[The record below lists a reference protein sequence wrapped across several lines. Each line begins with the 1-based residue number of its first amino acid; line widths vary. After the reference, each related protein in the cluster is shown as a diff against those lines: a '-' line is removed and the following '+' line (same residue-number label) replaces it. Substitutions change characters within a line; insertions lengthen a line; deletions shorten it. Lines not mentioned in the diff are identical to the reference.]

1 VQGKPTGFWAKLDED
16 DDGEVTAWHPLAAH
30 SLDVAATLRELLEQ
44 TSLGARLGR
53 LAFDEPL
60 TDVQIARL
68 AALAALHDA
77 GKVNHGFQ
85 NRWSDDITG
94 PRGGHVAPIVHIF
107 KACAQDQNLLLA
119 DALRMQPIM
128 GWFDE
133 PATLEYMFR
142 ATFAHH
148 GRPVRPQPRFER
160 RLWEADDRRDPLAE
174 LADLRDRIEEWFP
187 AAFEGDAPPFPNAP
201 RFQHAYNGVLTL
213 ADWLGSDSDHFAF
226 QDDGEDRAE
235 TAPEIARNLCRKR
248 GFDPDPA
255 REALGDEAPDFDDF
269 ADFDSPHDIQ
279 RTCRELPVH
288 ETGGLTI
295 LESDTGSGKTEAAIA
310 RFLRLYHAGRVDG
323 MYFALP
329 TRSAATELHGRV
341 TEAMKRVFPDDAT
354 RPPVVQAVPGYI
366 RVDDEEAIRLPDFDV
381 QWNDDPASETRARRW
396 AAEQSKRYLAG
407 SVVVGTIDQVYLS
420 TLKVSH
426 THLRG
431 AALLRHLLVVDEV
444 HASDAY
450 MTRLLESVLDN
461 HLAAGGHA
469 FLMSATL
476 GSSARSRYATG
487 DRTDAPALEEARE
500 TDYPLVTHVSAHR
513 ESPEQVHAASSDYSK
528 TVEVSTAPV
537 ADNPEAIASRAVEAA
552 RDGARVLVI
561 RNLVDECRATQT
573 AVERVGDQDLL
584 FGIDDTPA
592 PHHSRFAP
600 DDRERLDD
608 EIEAAFGEEA
618 DREGGLMCV
627 ATQTVEQSLDI
638 DADLLI
644 TDLAP
649 VDILLQRIGRLHR
662 HPDRDR
668 PAGYQRAETQV
679 LVPEQRDLGEWV
691 TSTGRVSGEHGLGSV
706 YPDLRLLEVCW
717 RLVDEHDTWQI
728 PEMNRELVERGT
740 HPERLRRIAEDG
752 GDAWENHEQQL
763 LGARTADRHK
773 GEKWIVDWTEPF
785 AEEAFGHEEL
795 DEYAKTRLGG
805 DDFQVDFEDPPR
817 GPFGQPVEQ
826 LSLPDWMIGEEAADE
841 IDDEATAENVRPTD
855 EGFTFDFAGKTFS
868 YSRTGIHRN
877 GATPSSA

>member
-1 VQGKPTGFWAKLDED
+1 MQGKPTGFWAKLDD
-16 DDGEVTAWHPLAAH
+16 DDGDVTAWHPLAAH
-30 SLDVAATLRELLEQ
+30 SLDVACTLRTLLRD
-44 TSLGARLGR
+44 TLLRDRLGQ
-53 LAFDEPL
+53 LAQGEPL

-85 NRWSDDITG
+85 NRWSDDLQG

-107 KACAQDQNLLLA
+107 KASADDQNLLLV
-119 DALRMQPIM
+119 DALRLRPLMR
-128 GWFDE
+128 WFDE
-133 PATLEYMFR
+133 SATLEFMFR

-148 GRPVRPQPRFER
+148 GRPVRPMPRFKR
-160 RLWEADDRRDPLAE
+160 RLWEANERRDPLAE
-174 LADLRDRIEEWFP
+174 LARLRDRIEQWFP
-187 AAFEGDAPPFPNAP
+187 AAFDGDAPAFPNEP
-201 RFQHAYNGVLTL
+201 RFQHAYNGALTL
-213 ADWLGSDSDHFAF
+213 ADWLGSDSDHFEF
-226 QDDGEDRAE
+226 QDDDEDRAE
-235 TAPEIARNLCRKR
+235 TAPAIARDLCRKR

-255 REALGDEAPDFDDF
+255 RETLGDQAPDFTDF
-269 ADFDSPHDIQ
+269 VDFETPHDIQ
-279 RTCRELPVH
+279 RECRDLPIH
-288 ETGGLTI
+288 DDGGLTI

-341 TEAMKRVFPDDAT
+341 TEAMMRVFPDEST
-354 RPPVVQAVPGYI
+354 RPPVVQAVPGYL
-366 RVDDEEAIRLPDFDV
+366 RVDDEEATRLPNFDV

-407 SVVVGTIDQVYLS
+407 SVVVGTIDQVYLA

-487 DRTDAPALEEARE
+487 DRTDAPDLEAACR
-500 TDYPLVTHVSAHR
+500 TDYPLLTHVSAER
-513 ESPEQVHAASSDYSK
+513 ESPNRVHAASSDYSK
-528 TVEVSTAPV
+528 EVDVSTEPT
-537 ADNPEAIASRAVEAA
+537 ADQPEAIADRAVEAA

-561 RNLVDECRATQT
+561 RNLVHECRATQE
-573 AVERVGDQDLL
+573 AVERAAADERLL
-584 FGIDDTPA
+584 FDIDGTPA

-600 DDRERLDD
+600 DDRERLDA
-608 EIEAAFGEEA
+608 EIEATFGDEA
-618 DREGGLMCV
+618 DDSRDGGLVCV

-649 VDILLQRIGRLHR
+649 VDVLLQRIGRLHR
-662 HPDRDR
+662 HADRDR
-668 PAGYQRAETQV
+668 PTGYERAETVV
-679 LVPEQRDLGEWV
+679 LVPDQDDLGEWV
-691 TSTGRVSGEHGLGSV
+691 APTGRVSGEHGLGNV
-706 YPDLRLLEVCW
+706 YRDLRTIEATR
-717 RLVDEHDTWQI
+717 RLVDDRDTWRI

-740 HPERLRRIAEDG
+740 HPDRLRRIAEDG
-752 GDAWENHEQQL
+752 GDAWQRHEEQY
-763 LGARTADRHK
+763 LGARSAEVWK
-773 GEKWIVDWTEPF
+773 GDKWIVDWTEPF
-785 AEEAFGHEEL
+785 GEEAFGDREL
-795 DEYAKTRLGG
+795 DEHAKTRLGG
-805 DDFQVDFEDPPR
+805 DDFQIDFDDPPT
-817 GPFGQPVEQ
+817 GPFGQPVEEV
-826 LSLPDWMIGEEAADE
+826 SLPDWMLGDAAEEV
-841 IDDEATAENVRPTD
+841 DDETTADNIRPTD
-855 EGFTFDFAGKTFS
+855 GGFSFSFAGETYS
-868 YSRTGIHRN
+868 YSRTGLTD
-877 GATPSSA
+877 GD